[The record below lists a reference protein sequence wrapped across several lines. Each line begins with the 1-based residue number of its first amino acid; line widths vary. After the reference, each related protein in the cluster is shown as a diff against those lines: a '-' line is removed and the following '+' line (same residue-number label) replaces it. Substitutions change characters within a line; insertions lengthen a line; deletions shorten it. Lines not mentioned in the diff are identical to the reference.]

1 MLDGSQLG
9 TCLDGSAVHLPLTGE
24 NEHPVCFP
32 SQPGIRTLTW
42 EGLAR
47 SPGTR
52 PCRLCSRLSPP
63 SASSEHPDPP
73 NPARPPRVLHRVH
86 RGPER
91 MPTSVPSL
99 REPETHVSPSLH
111 HGTSFLF
118 GVLISSS
125 SQTKARSSLPP
136 PNDSRAMSKFWKGS
150 FPLQSSSRVHMT
162 SGLLKSIP
170 ADYTSVVLTSGP
182 LGVACTTHLPQP
194 RLHYTQLIR
203 ETFCGSQQLSGAPCL
218 VSVHKG
224 FICLSPR
231 GSGQVRLLGDGPV
244 HLETSHIV
252 SFALERSDSERL
264 RSIADSKLTLHFP
277 PLASAP

>member
-1 MLDGSQLG
+1 MFFIVFTGGPKECQPRSPASGSQKRTFL
-9 TCLDGSAVHLPLTGE
+9 HLY
-24 NEHPVCFP
+24 
-32 SQPGIRTLTW
+32 IM
-42 EGLAR
+42 
-47 SPGTR
+47 
-52 PCRLCSRLSPP
+52 
-63 SASSEHPDPP
+63 
-73 NPARPPRVLHRVH
+73 
-86 RGPER
+86 GP
-91 MPTSVPSL
+91 
-99 REPETHVSPSLH
+99 H
-111 HGTSFLF
+111 
-118 GVLISSS
+118 
-125 SQTKARSSLPP
+125 SSLESSFPAVVKQRLGHHCPP